1 MEKVSMTYKSIN
13 FVVTVLFQHSFDFHE
28 KMLKIFLCFLLDIN
42 ECLKFP
48 GICGNGYCINTHGS
62 YRCRCNRGYK
72 TDITNTKCIGKSPK
86 ILYLRIKQLCKK
98 VHQKMKLI
106 GCVIKSCEAGLGS
119 KTI

>member
-1 MEKVSMTYKSIN
+1 
-13 FVVTVLFQHSFDFHE
+13 
-28 KMLKIFLCFLLDIN
+28 MLKIFLCFLLDIN

-86 ILYLRIKQLCKK
+86 ILYLRIKQQCKK
-98 VHQKMKLI
+98 VHQEMKLV
-106 GCVIKSCEAGLGS
+106 GCVIKSCLSPYRFKEDLIMY
-119 KTI
+119 KTSSHPRELFNIALFTYVYI